1 MNNGLPISK
10 SIANRLLI
18 CKAMRGDDLSE
29 VVASPAFALYPD
41 DVRLMAEHLVALQ
54 QSHDAL
60 VLDCQNAG
68 TVMRFLCAFAAQ
80 LEGRELTLTGCERM
94 KHRPIGPLVEAL
106 RQQGADIRYLGEEGF
121 PPLHIIGKRL
131 EKTPLQMR
139 APQPSTQFISAL
151 LLVGIAVETDVQSPY
166 IDLTRSVMRD
176 FQAGRL
182 RRLEDVEKDW
192 SSAAFWM
199 EREALGLPVNKE
211 LYHPLR
217 TDSVQG
223 DKVALTLFEQIK
235 NRSLT
240 AWDFSSCPDLYPA
253 AAVACHVLGLQPVFS
268 GLQSLRLKESD
279 RIAAVEEGLRL
290 MVQNPQAIVKT
301 YADHRIAMAFLAAG
315 FRVDNTACISK
326 SYPAFLSELL
336 DCERLVALRE
346 GDPMPVFQDGLLT
359 RIQTDAGKGK
369 KHALLQAMPLIKS
382 EFVWLCDADILPPPM
397 PASLPDADLI
407 ILPLRMESENAVLR
421 ELLTL
426 EYAAIQS
433 LTMLAAEKKHPVLC
447 AGANMIVRRSAWE
460 ECAGAIRQDIPSGDD
475 MFILEEMKRRGKTI
489 VAGPASLTAT
499 CFAPLSLRAL
509 LKQRAR
515 WAGKAPAYRDR
526 EILLAGGW
534 TVLSNLF
541 VYLLPGWAFVKWVAD
556 MLLVERHHKQ
566 YAYPEKCGLQTWLWG
581 AVLTLVYPLWMLL
594 CFIVGLCRK
603 KW

>member
-1 MNNGLPISK
+1 MRNDLPISK

-29 VVASPAFALYPD
+29 VIASPAFALYPD
-41 DVRLMAEHLVALQ
+41 DVRLMAKHLVALQ
-54 QSHDAL
+54 LSNDAL

-80 LEGRELTLTGCERM
+80 QEGRELTLTGCERM
-94 KHRPIGPLVEAL
+94 TKRPIGPLVEAL
-106 RQQGADIRYLGEEGF
+106 RKIGADIRYLGEEGF
-121 PPLHIIGKRL
+121 PPLRIVGKPL
-131 EKTPLQMR
+131 EKTPLQMC

-151 LLVGIAVETDVQSPY
+151 LLAGIAVETNVQSPY
-166 IDLTRSVMRD
+166 IDLTRSVIRD
-176 FQAGRL
+176 FQAGRIS
-182 RRLEDVEKDW
+182 RLEDVEKDW
-192 SSAAFWM
+192 SSAAFWL
-199 EREALGLPVNKE
+199 EREAVGLPIPE
-211 LYHPLR
+211 EIFSQLR
-217 TDSVQG
+217 ADSEQG
-223 DKVALTLFEQIK
+223 DKVAQTLFEQIR

-240 AWDFSSCPDLYPA
+240 AWDFSLCPDLYPA
-253 AAVACHVLGLQPVFS
+253 AAVACSVLGLQPAFS
-268 GLQSLRLKESD
+268 GLQTLRLKESD
-279 RIAAVEEGLRL
+279 RIAAVEEGLR
-290 MVQNPQAIVKT
+290 AISQDSHAVVKT
-301 YADHRIAMAFLAAG
+301 HADHRIAMAFLAAG

-336 DCERLVALRE
+336 DCDRLVALRE
-346 GDPMPVFQDGLLT
+346 GDSMPVFQDGLLT

-369 KHALLQAMPLIKS
+369 KHALIQAMPLMES
-382 EFVWLCDADILPPPM
+382 EFVWMCDADILPPSM
-397 PASLPDADLI
+397 PASLPNADLI
-407 ILPLRMESENAVLR
+407 ILPLRMESNNTFFS

-433 LTMLAAEKKHPVLC
+433 LTMLAAEKGHPILC
-447 AGANMIVRRSAWE
+447 SGANMIVRRSAWE

-499 CFAPLSLRAL
+499 CFAPHSLPSL

-515 WAGKAPAYRDR
+515 WAGKAPAYQDR

-541 VYLLPGWAFVKWVAD
+541 VYLLPGWAFIKWVAD

-566 YAYPEKCGLQTWLWG
+566 YAYPEKCGLKTWLWG
-581 AVLTLVYPLWMLL
+581 AVLTVVYPLWMLL
-594 CFIVGLCRK
+594 CLSVGLFRK

>member
-1 MNNGLPISK
+1 MKNGLPISK

-29 VVASPAFALYPD
+29 VIASPAFSQYPD
-41 DVRLMAEHLVALQ
+41 DVRLMAEHLATM
-54 QSHDAL
+54 QSARPH

-80 LEGRELTLTGCERM
+80 KEGLELTLTGCERM
-94 KHRPIGPLVEAL
+94 MQRPIGQLVEAL
-106 RQQGADIRYLGEEGF
+106 RKIGADIRYLGEEGF
-121 PPLHIIGKRL
+121 PPLRIIGKPL
-131 EKTPLQMR
+131 DKTPLRMC

-151 LLVGIAVETDVQSPY
+151 LLAGIAVETNVQSPY
-166 IDLTRSVMRD
+166 IDLTRSVIRD
-176 FQAGRL
+176 FQAGRIS
-182 RRLEDVEKDW
+182 RLEDVEKDW
-192 SSAAFWM
+192 SSAAFWL
-199 EREALGLPVNKE
+199 EREAVGLPIPE
-211 LYHPLR
+211 EIFSQLR
-217 TDSVQG
+217 ADSEQG
-223 DKVALTLFEQIK
+223 DKVAQTLFEQIRS
-235 NRSLT
+235 RSLT
-240 AWDFSSCPDLYPA
+240 AWDFSACPDLYPA
-253 AAVACHVLGLQPVFS
+253 AAVACSVLGLQPAFS
-268 GLQSLRLKESD
+268 GLQTLRLKESD

-290 MVQNPQAIVKT
+290 IARDPHAVVKT
-301 YADHRIAMAFLAAG
+301 HADHRIAMAFLAAG

-346 GDPMPVFQDGLLT
+346 GDPMPVFQDGLFT
-359 RIQTDAGKGK
+359 RVQTDAGKGK
-369 KHALLQAMPLIKS
+369 KQALLRAMPLIES

-407 ILPLRMESENAVLR
+407 ILPLRMESNNTFFS

-433 LTMLAAEKKHPVLC
+433 LTMLAAEKGHPILC
-447 AGANMIVRRSAWE
+447 SGANMIVRRSAWE

-499 CFAPLSLRAL
+499 CFAPHSLPSL

-515 WAGKAPAYRDR
+515 WAGKAPAYQDR
-526 EILLAGGW
+526 EILLTGGW

-541 VYLLPGWAFVKWVAD
+541 VYLLPGWAFIKWVAD

-566 YAYPEKCGLQTWLWG
+566 YAYPEKCGLKTWLWG
-581 AVLTLVYPLWMLL
+581 AVLTVVYPLWMLL
-594 CFIVGLCRK
+594 CLSVGLFRK